1 MWPCSP
7 PSSAR
12 CSRYCTGASNPILTP
27 PLYPSP
33 YTFTMQLLDWSLPMG
48 RVYQKYADAIFEAA
62 SHRLGRWVAAP
73 QVLHAFDD
81 EQESVPVLVPVASQ
95 PPPAAYATDAASKS
109 SHPPLPTSSSTG
121 SSFSPTSVSY
131 NPSPT

>member
-1 MWPCSP
+1 MALLASIELQMLEVC
-7 PSSAR
+7 
-12 CSRYCTGASNPILTP
+12 CTGASNPILTP
-27 PLYPSP
+27 SLARAREPSP
-33 YTFTMQLLDWSLPMG
+33 LQLLDWSLPMGG

-62 SHRLGRWVAAP
+62 SHRLGRQVAAP

-81 EQESVPVLVPVASQ
+81 EQESVPVASQ
-95 PPPAAYATDAASKS
+95 PPPAAYATDAASKN

>member
-1 MWPCSP
+1 
-7 PSSAR
+7 
-12 CSRYCTGASNPILTP
+12 
-27 PLYPSP
+27 
-33 YTFTMQLLDWSLPMG
+33 MG
-48 RVYQKYADAIFEAA
+48 SIYQSCADVIFESA
-62 SHRLGRWVAAP
+62 SHRLGRQVAAP
-73 QVLHAFDD
+73 RVLHAFDD
-81 EQESVPVLVPVASQ
+81 EPESVPVASQ

>member
-1 MWPCSP
+1 M
-7 PSSAR
+7 
-12 CSRYCTGASNPILTP
+12 G
-27 PLYPSP
+27 
-33 YTFTMQLLDWSLPMG
+33 G
-48 RVYQKYADAIFEAA
+48 RVYQKYADAVFKAA

-109 SHPPLPTSSSTG
+109 SHPPLPTSSS
-121 SSFSPTSVSY
+121 Y
-131 NPSPT
+131 NWNKLVFADFGELQPLTDLITHLFHRL

>member
-1 MWPCSP
+1 M
-7 PSSAR
+7 
-12 CSRYCTGASNPILTP
+12 G
-27 PLYPSP
+27 
-33 YTFTMQLLDWSLPMG
+33 G

-73 QVLHAFDD
+73 QVLHALDD
-81 EQESVPVLVPVASQ
+81 EPESEPVASQ

-109 SHPPLPTSSSTG
+109 SHPPLPTSSSTR